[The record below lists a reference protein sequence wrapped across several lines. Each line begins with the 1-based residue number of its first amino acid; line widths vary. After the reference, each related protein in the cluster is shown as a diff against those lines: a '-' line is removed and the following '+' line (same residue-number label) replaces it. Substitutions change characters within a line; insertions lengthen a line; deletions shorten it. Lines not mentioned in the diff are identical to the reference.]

1 MIGLWYNQAMLNR
14 QKKCLREIIA
24 SYFGATCEELCE
36 LGGIGEKTLRND
48 IGILQDALQKYGLFL
63 REEKNRLW
71 IPFEEKEAFLN
82 AYEEII
88 QEDDQ
93 QLLASEHEERKIRR
107 EAGLFCQKR
116 ALAGIKKRQGAQ
128 NHTGRIM

>member
-1 MIGLWYNQAMLNR
+1 M
-14 QKKCLREIIA
+14 
-24 SYFGATCEELCE
+24 
-36 LGGIGEKTLRND
+36 
-48 IGILQDALQKYGLFL
+48 QKYGLFL

-93 QLLASEHEERKIRR
+93 QQLASEYEERKIR
-107 EAGLFCQKR
+107 
-116 ALAGIKKRQGAQ
+116 
-128 NHTGRIM
+128 

>member
-1 MIGLWYNQAMLNR
+1 MLNR
-14 QKKCLREIIA
+14 RKKCLREIIA

-71 IPFEEKEAFLN
+71 IPLEEKEAFLN

-93 QLLASEHEERKIRR
+93 QQLASEHEERKM
-107 EAGLFCQKR
+107 K
-116 ALAGIKKRQGAQ
+116 
-128 NHTGRIM
+128 

>member
-71 IPFEEKEAFLN
+71 IPKMDPVKRTPEKTT
-82 AYEEII
+82 
-88 QEDDQ
+88 D
-93 QLLASEHEERKIRR
+93 
-107 EAGLFCQKR
+107 AGKTGFCITESFSFGKLFS
-116 ALAGIKKRQGAQ
+116 
-128 NHTGRIM
+128 

>member
-1 MIGLWYNQAMLNR
+1 MLNR
-14 QKKCLREIIA
+14 RKKCLREIIA

-82 AYEEII
+82 ASEEII

-93 QLLASEHEERKIRR
+93 QQLASEHEERKM
-107 EAGLFCQKR
+107 K
-116 ALAGIKKRQGAQ
+116 
-128 NHTGRIM
+128 

>member
-14 QKKCLREIIA
+14 RKKYLREIIA

-93 QLLASEHEERKIRR
+93 QLLASEYEERKIRR

-116 ALAGIKKRQGAQ
+116 LWPE
-128 NHTGRIM
+128 

>member
-1 MIGLWYNQAMLNR
+1 MIGLWYDQAMRNS

-93 QLLASEHEERKIRR
+93 QQLASEHEERKIRR

-116 ALAGIKKRQGAQ
+116 LWPE
-128 NHTGRIM
+128 

>member
-1 MIGLWYNQAMLNR
+1 M
-14 QKKCLREIIA
+14 
-24 SYFGATCEELCE
+24 
-36 LGGIGEKTLRND
+36 
-48 IGILQDALQKYGLFL
+48 QKYGLFL

-93 QLLASEHEERKIRR
+93 QLLASEYEERKIRR
-107 EAGLFCQKR
+107 EAGLFLSETL
-116 ALAGIKKRQGAQ
+116 LAGIKKRQGAQ

>member
-1 MIGLWYNQAMLNR
+1 MIGLWYDQAMRNR
-14 QKKCLREIIA
+14 QKKCLREISA

-93 QLLASEHEERKIRR
+93 QLLASEHEERKNRR

-116 ALAGIKKRQGAQ
+116 FWLE
-128 NHTGRIM
+128 

>member
-1 MIGLWYNQAMLNR
+1 M
-14 QKKCLREIIA
+14 
-24 SYFGATCEELCE
+24 
-36 LGGIGEKTLRND
+36 
-48 IGILQDALQKYGLFL
+48 QKYGLFL

-93 QLLASEHEERKIRR
+93 QLLASEHEELKMRR
-107 EAGLFCQKR
+107 VAGLFCQKR
-116 ALAGIKKRQGAQ
+116 LWPE
-128 NHTGRIM
+128 